1 MINKVVNKFFN
12 TNLEGEEKKFN
23 NIKLLEIGVAL
34 IFIIFGI
41 ILLINKTASDKFIAI
56 SLGVIILLESLLN
69 IYSTFMRNSNT
80 MFKTG
85 VVFGI
90 IYLFISVLLFTN
102 FIKFVNY
109 ITIYYGVYLI
119 FSGIKQ
125 LIDAIRY
132 KIIREGS
139 WLIVL
144 VMGIL
149 IVSLGFLLIFYPFES
164 FGVIEIIAIFS
175 LLIGLLNINTSN
187 LLRNRVEKFMSK
199 LDNF

>member
-1 MINKVVNKFFN
+1 M
-12 TNLEGEEKKFN
+12 
-23 NIKLLEIGVAL
+23 LEIGLAL

-175 LLIGLLNINTSN
+175 ILIGLLNINTSN